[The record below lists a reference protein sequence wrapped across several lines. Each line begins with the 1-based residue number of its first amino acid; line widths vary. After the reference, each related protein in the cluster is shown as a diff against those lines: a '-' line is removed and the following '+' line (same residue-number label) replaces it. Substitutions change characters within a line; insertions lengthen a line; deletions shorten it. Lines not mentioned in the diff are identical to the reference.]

1 MLSNKIIIFGNK
13 IQAFGAFFVVK
24 EDVFQIDWFLRFDR
38 LKIFLLFGDFKQLNR
53 HGRIQT
59 CLCVTASACAP
70 THADRRRQ
78 DILATHGYENT
89 EWFFQDGF
97 VFFHGKPVRKGRFKD
112 EGNH

>member
-1 MLSNKIIIFGNK
+1 M
-13 IQAFGAFFVVK
+13 FFRL
-24 EDVFQIDWFLRFDR
+24 IGLRFNH
-38 LKIFLLFGDFKQLNR
+38 LKSFLLFGHFKQLNR

-59 CLCVTASACAP
+59 CLCVTA
-70 THADRRRQ
+70 RRQ

-112 EGNH
+112 ERNY